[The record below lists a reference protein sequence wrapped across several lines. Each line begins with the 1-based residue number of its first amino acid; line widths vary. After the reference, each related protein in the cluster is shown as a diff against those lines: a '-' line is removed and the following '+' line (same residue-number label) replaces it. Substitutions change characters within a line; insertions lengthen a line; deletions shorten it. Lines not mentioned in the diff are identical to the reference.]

1 MKPARF
7 VPLTA
12 ALLCCASFIGNTAW
26 ALGAATVW
34 SDLWRT
40 PDQQGQALLQGG
52 KPAQAAAR
60 FHDPRRRAYADI
72 ESGHYRQAA
81 QLLAPFA
88 DPRSQYNRGNAL
100 VRAGQLR
107 AALAAYDAAL
117 KQAPNDKDIRH
128 NRDLVARALQQQP
141 PSAQS
146 SSGSGQGGQGKRST
160 GQGQSSAGQRQGQSG
175 SRSPQSGAHGPQSA
189 GQSRTVDNRP
199 DSTAG
204 QSGHAGAQQPRTAQ
218 AAGDQ
223 GTGSA
228 KESPGQA
235 RRDAAF
241 AAAVAREQHP
251 GSRHAGQPAGA
262 EQHGAAGSTAQG
274 SGKARNQSARIA
286 GGTRTPPQKP
296 ESERQL
302 ALEQWLRQI
311 PDSPAGLLRRKFLI
325 EHMLRQQ
332 NDDGSQESSP

>member
-1 MKPARF
+1 MRPARLAL
-7 VPLTA
+7 LTA
-12 ALLCCASFIGNTAW
+12 ALLCCASLIGNTAR
-26 ALGAATVW
+26 AVGAATVW

-40 PDQQGQALLQGG
+40 PDQQGQALLQAG

-60 FHDPRRRAYADI
+60 FQDPRRRAYADI

-81 QLLAPFA
+81 QLLAPFG

-100 VRAGQLR
+100 ARAGRLR

-117 KQAPNDKDIRH
+117 KQAPDNRDIRH
-128 NRDLVARALQQQP
+128 NRDLVARALQQQSR
-141 PSAQS
+141 SAQS
-146 SSGSGQGGQGKRST
+146 SSGAGKA
-160 GQGQSSAGQRQGQSG
+160 GQGQPSGGQRQSSTGQRQGQSG

-189 GQSRTVDNRP
+189 GQSRTAGNGSQSP
-199 DSTAG
+199 AG
-204 QSGHAGAQQPRTAQ
+204 QSGHAGAQQPHAPQ
-218 AAGDQ
+218 VAGDQ
-223 GTGSA
+223 GSGSP

-235 RRDAAF
+235 KRDAAF
-241 AAAVAREQHP
+241 AAAVARGQHP
-251 GSRHAGQPAGA
+251 GSRQGGQPPAAQQNGAG
-262 EQHGAAGSTAQG
+262 G
-274 SGKARNQSARIA
+274 SGAPGTGKAPNQSALVA

-302 ALEQWLRQI
+302 ALDQWLRQI

-332 NDDGSQESSP
+332 NDDASQESSP